1 MLEVKEDKTESLMI
15 RLSKSESKI
24 LREMA
29 TKFNLSKSE
38 ILRTGLRF
46 IFASTIEKEIN
57 K

>member
-1 MLEVKEDKTESLMI
+1 MLEEKEDKTESLMI
-15 RLSKSESKI
+15 RLSKSESKN

-46 IFASTIEKEIN
+46 IFASTIEKEN